1 MWKRLQPGEGPSEGL
16 LCECEIFANLR
27 FSSFE
32 ALMITLIFRLTFWWW
47 GRGGGSSRRWWS
59 AAPAASRSSWP
70 WRCSPGSSGSLP
82 ASRSDISANM
92 RLWNKCQ
99 MQFSATN
106 NQQVVQARNTHGYI
120 HGEIIYG
127 GTRWIEDDCSSTFSE
142 CIFLFPACLMISHWL
157 TKNAELNSVF

>member
-1 MWKRLQPGEGPSEGL
+1 MRHFQPGKGPIKGL
-16 LCECEIFANLR
+16 HRECEIFANLR
-27 FSSFE
+27 FPSFE
-32 ALMITLIFRLTFWWW
+32 VLMMALIFRLTFWWW

-92 RLWNKCQ
+92 RLWNRCQ

-106 NQQVVQARNTHGYI
+106 NQQVVQARIHDMVHIGCTSVLCKYLNMFGTLHLHKNTSAI
-120 HGEIIYG
+120 
-127 GTRWIEDDCSSTFSE
+127 R
-142 CIFLFPACLMISHWL
+142 
-157 TKNAELNSVF
+157 